1 MLKSLP
7 LTALAAAL
15 ALGACNQAPKTTDNA
30 AVDVD
35 NAVAADDSTLNDS
48 PVVEDAD
55 DATAVTVAAVPKA
68 AAGITAADAAP
79 LHDAGTIE
87 DEIREGKNVQRIRYG
102 DGWAWTRS
110 GKIVRTADR
119 DGKEVAYFRPGE
131 AKPFFVQRGDRSY
144 AFQGGKP
151 TREFDHD
158 GKARAPDADRVRE
171 ADEAAT
177 KAHDRREQAEQ
188 ARDHARDNPRG
199 DRGDRGDRGGRP
211 GATPSPTPTPSPT
224 ATPDRPGRDR
234 DGRDRDR
241 H

>member
-15 ALGACNQAPKTTDNA
+15 ALGACNQAPKTTDNQT
-30 AVDVD
+30 VDVD
-35 NAVAADDSTLNDS
+35 NAVAPDDAVLNDA
-48 PVVEDAD
+48 PVVEDAA
-55 DATAVTVAAVPKA
+55 DATAVTVAAVPKV
-68 AAGITAADAAP
+68 AAGTTAADAAP

-87 DEIREGKNVQRIRYG
+87 DEIREGRNVQRIRYG
-102 DGWAWTRS
+102 EGWAWTRG

-131 AKPFFVQRGDRSY
+131 SKPFFVQRGDRSY

-177 KAHDRREQAEQ
+177 KAHDRREQAEK
-188 ARDHARDNPRG
+188 ARDGARDNPRG
-199 DRGDRGDRGGRP
+199 GRDRDRRP
-211 GATPSPTPTPSPT
+211 DATPSPTPSPA
-224 ATPDRPGRDR
+224 ATPGDHR
-234 DGRDRDR
+234 RDRDR
-241 H
+241 N

>member
-7 LTALAAAL
+7 LSALVAAL

-30 AVDVD
+30 VVDVD
-35 NAVAADDSTLNDS
+35 NAVAPDDSTLNDT

-55 DATAVTVAAVPKA
+55 KATAVTVAAVPKA
-68 AAGITAADAAP
+68 AAGIAAVDAAP

-87 DEIREGKNVQRIRYG
+87 DEIRDGKNVQRIRYG
-102 DGWAWTRS
+102 DGWAWTRG

-131 AKPFFVQRGDRSY
+131 GKPFFVQRGDRSY
-144 AFQGGKP
+144 AFKDGKP
-151 TREFDHD
+151 NREFDHD
-158 GKARAPDADRVRE
+158 GKAQAPDVDRARE
-171 ADEAAT
+171 ANEAAE

-199 DRGDRGDRGGRP
+199 DRGDHRGPGTRP
-211 GATPSPTPTPSPT
+211 TPTPSPTPTP
-224 ATPDRPGRDR
+224 DDHHRDR
-234 DGRDRDR
+234 GDRD
-241 H
+241 HN